1 MSKKGTIEDQ
11 VKALSQR
18 EEKLKLQLDNDSD
31 EMKDKAMRVGKIALI
46 AGGVALLGYFIF
58 NTFFGEDEEEEEEE
72 KPKKK
77 RRSSSNGITSRITAL
92 ALPYLEK
99 VVSGIMEEV
108 DAEEPGQKKEKKE
121 DKEES

>member
-58 NTFFGEDEEEEEEE
+58 NTFFGEEEEEE

-99 VVSGIMEEV
+99 VVSGIMEEA
-108 DAEEPGQKKEKKE
+108 DTEEPDQKKEKKE
-121 DKEES
+121 DKEKS